1 MSHFVRGRDR
11 NWSKAGR
18 ESILEQEAEKKVKT
32 SGRGTELES
41 QGHFYWPISW
51 EMP

>member
-1 MSHFVRGRDR
+1 MSEEGIGTGQRQA
-11 NWSKAGR
+11 K
-18 ESILEQEAEKKVKT
+18 SILEQEAEKKVKT
-32 SGRGTELES
+32 SGKGTELES